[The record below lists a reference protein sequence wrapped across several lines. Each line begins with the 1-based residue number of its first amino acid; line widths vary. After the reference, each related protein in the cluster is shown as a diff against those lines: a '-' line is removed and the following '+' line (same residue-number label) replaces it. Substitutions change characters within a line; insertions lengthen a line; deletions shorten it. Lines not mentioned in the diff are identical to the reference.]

1 MVTFMAEISV
11 QNVEV
16 CFRASNSWQQTADR
30 ELMDPGES
38 DCLIKTKQRD
48 SLNTGL
54 PSLWFLPSALNVK
67 VMRFNQA
74 QVNGGS
80 NYDSL
85 KVAKCLV
92 I

>member
-1 MVTFMAEISV
+1 MVV
-11 QNVEV
+11 R
-16 CFRASNSWQQTADR
+16 CHDSNGGQTTIVW
-30 ELMDPGES
+30 ELKDLGES

-48 SLNTGL
+48 SLTKGL

-67 VMRFNQA
+67 MTKFNQA

-80 NYDSL
+80 IYVAL

>member
-1 MVTFMAEISV
+1 MSSGIARITIVV
-11 QNVEV
+11 D
-16 CFRASNSWQQTADR
+16 W
-30 ELMDPGES
+30 ELMNLGES

-48 SLNTGL
+48 RLSKGSA
-54 PSLWFLPSALNVK
+54 SLWFLPSALNVK
-67 VMRFNQA
+67 VERFNQA
-74 QVNGGS
+74 RVNGGS